1 MKKKGNMQDESFRSY
16 ALQANM
22 WIVLLKTGTPLAFYQ
37 ALNTLYKMLDSL
49 MASHINAEAVSAVA
63 YLSQI
68 NITVSSIGMGLAVG
82 SSLKIS
88 EAYGAG
94 NYELVGRRVGNLF
107 ALCGLLDA
115 VLLISIPFTPVILRI
130 ARTPEELL
138 EIGSAYFAIEMAGL
152 AITFFNNAYIAVE
165 RARGNTR
172 RIFWLNMAVIVIKLS
187 LTACFVYLF
196 RCGITM
202 IALASVLSQSFLM
215 GMGLYHL
222 LKKGSAFRLSAEN
235 LPLRKEV
242 VFPLLKISL
251 PVIAEKAAFSAGK
264 VIVNAMCSVYGALTV
279 GALGICNNLT
289 GIFSNA
295 QSGYQEGCSA
305 IISQNLG
312 ARKPERALEAF
323 KKIFM
328 INLIFGTLGLLL
340 SFASIETIS
349 YLYACSSE
357 GLNVEFRDIIRNIF
371 QYDALGTIVP
381 WGISASVMALMYS
394 LGETGKIL
402 FINVCRLFLFRIL
415 LLWCLQRFTSLGGES
430 VGIVMM
436 ASNTL
441 TAVLACILAFF
452 DIRAFCRKNHL
463 TFIKQKEGK
472 A

>member
-1 MKKKGNMQDESFRSY
+1 MKRTEDMQDESFRGY
-16 ALQANM
+16 ALKANM

-68 NITVSSIGMGLAVG
+68 NITVSSIGMGLATG

-94 NYELVGRRVGNLF
+94 NYKLVGQRVGNLF
-107 ALCGLLDA
+107 ALCGLLD
-115 VLLISIPFTPVILRI
+115 VILLLSIPFTPIILRV
-130 ARTPEELL
+130 AGTPKELI
-138 EIGSAYFAIEMAGL
+138 EVGSAYFSIEMAGL

-165 RARGNTR
+165 RARGNSK
-172 RIFWLNMAVIVIKLS
+172 RIFWLNMVTIAIKLS
-187 LTACFVYLF
+187 VTACFVYLL
-196 RCGITM
+196 RCGIIM
-202 IALASVLSQSFLM
+202 IASASVLSQSFLM
-215 GMGLYHL
+215 CMGLYYL
-222 LKKGSAFRLSAEN
+222 RKKGSAFRLSPEKLRLKKEIV
-235 LPLRKEV
+235 LPLLR
-242 VFPLLKISL
+242 ISM

-264 VIVNAMCSVYGALTV
+264 VIVNAMCSAYGALTV

-312 ARKPERALEAF
+312 AKKPERALDAF
-323 KKIFM
+323 KKIFI
-328 INLIFGTLGLLL
+328 INLIFGTVGLIV
-340 SFASIETIS
+340 SFASIETLS
-349 YLYACSSE
+349 YLYASSAE

-371 QYDALGTIVP
+371 RYDALGTIVP
-381 WGISASVMALMYS
+381 WGISASVMAFMYS

-402 FINVCRLFLFRIL
+402 FINLCRLFLFRIL
-415 LLWCLQRFTSLGGES
+415 LLWWLQSFTSMGSES

-441 TAVLACILAFF
+441 TAVLACILAVF
-452 DIRAFCRKNHL
+452 DIHTFCRKNHL
-463 TFIKQKEGK
+463 NFSRRK
-472 A
+472 